1 MINTVKR
8 FAALVLAL
16 AFGLLCCVHAAQA
29 TSAQLPL
36 DIKAQFGSI
45 EITDTAYWDSPGSTW
60 FVLIRTPD
68 GVNRLLCYVLENG
81 TWTQKFQ
88 TAAAM
93 PQGQGKVRIVFS
105 DNVLDFANDRIIP
118 GPVLVVVQYGTGKHE
133 SSVMVHYG
141 FVRTDPETWTL
152 VNASFQEDQTHL
164 DIEADS
170 VTFRTPVD
178 QNHDRRETVPLH
190 MERDL
195 KKIDFT
201 KIPRTAEQ
209 AREILAAGD
218 Q

>member
-1 MINTVKR
+1 MKIVKR
-8 FAALVLAL
+8 AAALALVLG
-16 AFGLLCCVHAAQA
+16 FLCCVHAARA
-29 TSAQLPL
+29 TAQLPL
-36 DIKAQFGSI
+36 DIKNQFGNA
-45 EITDTAYWDSPGSTW
+45 EIVDSTYWDSPGSTW
-60 FVLIRTPD
+60 FVLVRTPD
-68 GVNRLLCYVLENG
+68 GVNHLVCYLLENG

-118 GPVLVVVQYGTGKHE
+118 GPVLVVVQYGIGEHE
-133 SSVMVHYG
+133 SGVMVHYG

-152 VNASFQEDQTHL
+152 FSASFQEEQTHV
-164 DIEADS
+164 DIEEDY

-178 QNHDRRETVPLH
+178 QNHDRRKTVPLR

-195 KKIDFT
+195 RKVDFT
-201 KIPRTAEQ
+201 KIPRTPEQ
-209 AREILAAGD
+209 AKELLDG

>member
-16 AFGLLCCVHAAQA
+16 AFALLCCVYAAQA
-29 TSAQLPL
+29 TAQLPL
-36 DIKAQFGSI
+36 DIKNQFGNA
-45 EITDTAYWDSPGSTW
+45 EIVDSTYWDSPGSTW
-60 FVLIRTPD
+60 FVLVRTPD
-68 GVNRLLCYVLENG
+68 GVNHLVCYVLEDG

-93 PQGQGKVRIVFS
+93 PQGKNRVKIYITDKVE
-105 DNVLDFANDRIIP
+105 DFVNNRIIR
-118 GPVLVVVQYGTGKHE
+118 GPVLAVMQYGTGEHE
-133 SSVMVHYG
+133 SGIMAHYG
-141 FVRTDPETWTL
+141 FVRSDPETWTL
-152 VNASFQEDQTHL
+152 FSAFFWEEQTDL
-164 DIEADS
+164 DIEEDS

-178 QNHDRRETVPLH
+178 QYHDDRKTVPLH

-201 KIPRTAEQ
+201 EIPRTAEQ
-209 AREILAAGD
+209 AKKLLPDG

>member
-1 MINTVKR
+1 MNNIKR

-16 AFGLLCCVHAAQA
+16 GFLCCARAAQA

-45 EITDTAYWDSPGSTW
+45 EITDTAYWDSPGRTW

-81 TWTQKFQ
+81 VWTQKFQ

-93 PQGQGKVRIVFS
+93 PQGKNRVRLYITDKVE
-105 DNVLDFANDRIIP
+105 DFVNDRIIP
-118 GPVLVVVQYGTGKHE
+118 GPVLIVMQYGTGEYE
-133 SSVMVHYG
+133 SSVMLHYR
-141 FVRTDPETWTL
+141 FVRSDPETWTL
-152 VNASFQEDQTHL
+152 VKASFWEEQTYL

-178 QNHDRRETVPLH
+178 QDHDIRKTIPLR

-195 KKIDFT
+195 RKIDFT
-201 KIPRTAEQ
+201 EIPRTAEQ
-209 AREILAAGD
+209 AKELLPDGD
-218 Q
+218 R

>member
-1 MINTVKR
+1 MNNIKR
-8 FAALVLAL
+8 FAAMVLAL
-16 AFGLLCCVHAAQA
+16 GFLCCAHAAQA

-81 TWTQKFQ
+81 VWTQKFQ

-93 PQGQGKVRIVFS
+93 PQGKNRVRLYITDKVE
-105 DNVLDFANDRIIP
+105 DFVNDRIIP
-118 GPVLVVVQYGTGKHE
+118 GPVLIVMQYGTGEYE
-133 SSVMVHYG
+133 SSVMLHYR
-141 FVRTDPETWTL
+141 FVRSDPETWTL
-152 VNASFQEDQTHL
+152 VKASFWEEQTYL

-170 VTFRTPVD
+170 VTFRMPDD
-178 QNHDRRETVPLH
+178 QYHDIRKTIPLR

-195 KKIDFT
+195 RKIDFT
-201 KIPRTAEQ
+201 EIPRTAEQ
-209 AREILAAGD
+209 AKELLPDGD
-218 Q
+218 R

>member
-1 MINTVKR
+1 MNSIKR

-16 AFGLLCCVHAAQA
+16 GFLCCAHAAQA

-81 TWTQKFQ
+81 VWTQKFQ

-93 PQGQGKVRIVFS
+93 PQGKNRVRLYITDKVE
-105 DNVLDFANDRIIP
+105 DFVNDRIIP
-118 GPVLVVVQYGTGKHE
+118 GPVLIVMQYGTGEYE
-133 SSVMVHYG
+133 SSVMLHYR
-141 FVRTDPETWTL
+141 FVRSDPETWTL
-152 VNASFQEDQTHL
+152 VKASFWEEQTYL

-170 VTFRTPVD
+170 VTFRMPDD
-178 QNHDRRETVPLH
+178 QYHDIRKTIPLR

-195 KKIDFT
+195 RKIDFT
-201 KIPRTAEQ
+201 EIPRTAEQ
-209 AREILAAGD
+209 AKELLPDGD
-218 Q
+218 R